1 MRNSLIIIPLVL
13 FSLMLTSQ
21 GRERYESENAFNKAE
36 LHIVSNNLDFSDI
49 DPAEDSIV
57 ILNGL
62 ILSVR
67 SDYDW
72 KITVYAEDDFVSDEG
87 YVIPA
92 ENLLFSTRLNPYRNI
107 EKHPVTIITGRRT
120 HRRSE
125 QIIIDFKFDLKDYN
139 TAGIYSTK
147 LYLELEPA
155 H

>member
-1 MRNSLIIIPLVL
+1 
-13 FSLMLTSQ
+13 MLTSQ
-21 GRERYESENAFNKAE
+21 VRHHNEAEYAFNRAE
-36 LHIVSNNLDFSDI
+36 LNIVSNNLDFSDI

-72 KITVYAEDDFVSDEG
+72 KLTIYAEDDFMSDKG

-92 ENLLFSTRLNPYRNI
+92 ENLLFSTRLKPYRNI
-107 EKHPVTIITGRRT
+107 EKHPVTIITGSRT
-120 HRRSE
+120 NRKSE
-125 QIIIDFKFDLKDYN
+125 QIIIDFKFDLKNYN

-147 LYLELEPA
+147 LYLELEPI

>member
-13 FSLMLTSQ
+13 FSLILTSQ
-21 GRERYESENAFNKAE
+21 VRDHNEAEYAFNRAE
-36 LHIVSNNLDFSDI
+36 LNIVSNNLDFSDI

-62 ILSVR
+62 ILSLR

-72 KITVYAEDDFVSDEG
+72 KLTVYAEDDFMSDEG

-92 ENLLFSTRLNPYRNI
+92 ENLLFSTRLKPYRSI
-107 EKHPVTIITGRRT
+107 EKHPVTIITGSRT
-120 HRRSE
+120 NRKKE
-125 QIIIDFKFDLKDYN
+125 QIIIDFKFDLRNYN

-147 LYLELEPA
+147 LYLELEPI

>member
-1 MRNSLIIIPLVL
+1 MRSCLIIILLIL
-13 FSLMLTSQ
+13 FSLILTGQ
-21 GRERYESENAFNKAE
+21 VRESNELEYASSRAE

-49 DPAEDSIV
+49 EPTMDSIV

-62 ILSVR
+62 ILSVQ
-67 SDYDW
+67 SNFNW
-72 KITVYAEDDFVSDEG
+72 KLTIYAEDDFISDEG

-92 ENLLFSTRLNPYRNI
+92 ENLLFSTRLKPYRSI
-107 EKHPVTIITGRRT
+107 EKRPVTIITGRRT
-120 HRRSE
+120 NRKSE
-125 QIIIDFKFDLKDYN
+125 QIIIDFKFDLKNYN

>member
-1 MRNSLIIIPLVL
+1 MRNSLIIIPLIL
-13 FSLMLTSQ
+13 FSLILTGQ
-21 GRERYESENAFNKAE
+21 NRHHNEAEYAFNRAE
-36 LHIVSNNLDFSDI
+36 LNIVSNNLDFSDI

-72 KITVYAEDDFVSDEG
+72 KLTIYAEDDFMSDKG

-92 ENLLFSTRLNPYRNI
+92 ENLLFSTRLKPYRNI
-107 EKHPVTIITGRRT
+107 EKHPVTIITGSRT
-120 HRRSE
+120 NRKSE
-125 QIIIDFKFDLKDYN
+125 QIIIDFKFDLKNYN

-147 LYLELEPA
+147 LYLELEPI